1 MRLRVLLVG
10 FAAAIVGGLFVPTG
24 SATTECRGIKDCVS
38 VPGPWVIV
46 PAHSEA
52 TYLLQCPGLKGIVG
66 GLDAVATSPQVRAT
80 FEGRLGSP
88 VAPGTTT
95 TRFAIFHAQSSSD
108 APQSFRP
115 YIGCIPTSG
124 GGSRSTTSARAT
136 APGAP
141 FDFWMKQVAVTKPTQ
156 IVTSACKT
164 GEKLVSAWKALVF
177 DSPNPPD
184 ATLAARIR
192 IALKTAPTGATAT
205 ITVVGALPAGVHPE
219 VQVVAVCG

>member
-1 MRLRVLLVG
+1 MRLRVLLVCV
-10 FAAAIVGGLFVPTG
+10 AAALTAGAMAPTG
-24 SATTECRGIKDCVS
+24 KATAECRGIKDCVS

-52 TYLLQCPGLKGIVG
+52 TYLLQCPGLKGLVG
-66 GLDAVATSPQVRAT
+66 GLDAVATSPAVRAT

-95 TRFAIFHAQSSSD
+95 TRFAVFHGQSSAD
-108 APQSFRP
+108 TPQAFRP
-115 YIGCIPTSG
+115 YLGCIPTSG

-141 FDFWMKQVAVTKPTQ
+141 FDFWMKQVPIRSSPQ
-156 IVTSACKT
+156 IVASACKR
-164 GEKLVSAWKALVF
+164 GESLVTAWKALVF
-177 DSPNPPD
+177 DTETPPD
-184 ATLAARIR
+184 TALAAHIRIR
-192 IALKTAPTGATAT
+192 LKTTATGAIATVTADG
-205 ITVVGALPAGVHPE
+205 VLSAGARAE